1 MRRSIRSAR
10 KPQTGVAIFIQP
22 RSPLAWNVPTI
33 GPRYERERADARDR
47 RHRLVQV
54 EDVEP
59 LALERAGGC
68 AESRAG

>member
-33 GPRYERERADARDR
+33 GPRYEASAPMHGIGVIGSCR
-47 RHRLVQV
+47 
-54 EDVEP
+54 
-59 LALERAGGC
+59 
-68 AESRAG
+68 